1 MGRWGGA
8 VGHHRARGDPLTS
21 PFPPPPPHT
30 APEEEPAVEGEC
42 AKGVQGGAGGK
53 RALVQMLAVPLRPMG
68 GRRVSGGAGLC
79 KRRRRRRPMGRAE
92 GRGLHRECAMQAGL
106 GGGVCN
112 TRGCARANSGACGK
126 SVRGAGACKGA
137 LHEGSAVHESVQM
150 SPPRSAGRRAR
161 AGFARRKAARG
172 RARRAVC
179 TRGRRAGPH
188 EEPTLCTSSVQAAGR
203 ATHTPPP
210 SPPPFPPT
218 FARGVQRNPPPYP
231 FQPPSGAKKASKQ
244 H

>member
-106 GGGVCN
+106 GGGSVQHTWVCACKQ
-112 TRGCARANSGACGK
+112 RGLWEERARSGSVQRGLARGQCGARERANEPTTQC
-126 SVRGAGACKGA
+126 RPACKGRVCTQEGGAWACKARRLHEGQAGRTARGANA
-137 LHEGSAVHESVQM
+137 LHEQ
-150 SPPRSAGRRAR
+150 RA
-161 AGFARRKAARG
+161 
-172 RARRAVC
+172 
-179 TRGRRAGPH
+179 
-188 EEPTLCTSSVQAAGR
+188 SSGTCHAHPA
-203 ATHTPPP
+203 PPP
-210 SPPPFPPT
+210 LPFPPA
-218 FARGVQRNPPPYP
+218 FARGVQRNPPP
-231 FQPPSGAKKASKQ
+231 FRPPLVQKGPPISTL
-244 H
+244 